1 MNYLW
6 WKFHNAQNTK
16 QMILLLKAEVCN
28 FCSTNTDPRFQAVV
42 WEELFPFIPSIENSQ
57 STEPNQPVLMHIY
70 IYIYIY
76 IYICIISNIAYI
88 VYKNIYKDYIY
99 ITNIKIILCI

>member
-16 QMILLLKAEVCN
+16 QMILLLKQAEVCN

-57 STEPNQPVLMHIY
+57 STEPNQQYFDILY
-70 IYIYIY
+70 IYIY
-76 IYICIISNIAYI
+76 A
-88 VYKNIYKDYIY
+88 
-99 ITNIKIILCI
+99 